1 MLDDQIFKTV
11 IDATTL
17 VSIDLIAEN
26 NGKILLGKRK
36 NKPAQGFYFTTGG
49 RIYKNEHINDAI
61 KRIAKCEIE
70 ELFESREVHDYVKDY
85 FKRMKNGR

>member
-17 VSIDLIAEN
+17 VSIDLIAKN

-36 NKPAQGFYFTTGG
+36 NKPAQGFYFTTW
-49 RIYKNEHINDAI
+49 RTYIQK
-61 KRIAKCEIE
+61 
-70 ELFESREVHDYVKDY
+70 
-85 FKRMKNGR
+85 